1 MLIHIS
7 DFSDAVSRQQ
17 ALPNITHSHTLFKL
31 LNSDE
36 THTTTITTTMM
47 ENKKKLLENHNLF
60 LQYFTVETAILI
72 DDIFTNVI
80 DRKAISGLIINDT
93 SDHLPAFVVVQSCTR
108 TNKDVTT
115 YKIIRQKSEGA
126 INPFKK
132 DLMIQDWNK
141 VYVED
146 VDEAYDTNTDL
157 IFILQKRAIR
167 IVNKTTYREPTNPLF
182 IKLNAL
188 KFKDLVDFKTIQIMY
203 RVKNQ
208 QLPN

>member
-1 MLIHIS
+1 MK
-7 DFSDAVSRQQ
+7 
-17 ALPNITHSHTLFKL
+17 HTQPPSQLQWWK
-31 LNSDE
+31 
-36 THTTTITTTMM
+36 
-47 ENKKKLLENHNLF
+47 NKKKLLENHNLF

-80 DRKAISGLIINDT
+80 DRKVISGLIINDT

-126 INPFKK
+126 INSFKK

-146 VDEAYDTNTDL
+146 VDEAYDTNTDP

-188 KFKDLVDFKTIQIMY
+188 KKSAVTKLNPKIVSNEGK
-203 RVKNQ
+203 
-208 QLPN
+208 

>member
-1 MLIHIS
+1 
-7 DFSDAVSRQQ
+7 
-17 ALPNITHSHTLFKL
+17 
-31 LNSDE
+31 
-36 THTTTITTTMM
+36 
-47 ENKKKLLENHNLF
+47 
-60 LQYFTVETAILI
+60 
-72 DDIFTNVI
+72 
-80 DRKAISGLIINDT
+80 
-93 SDHLPAFVVVQSCTR
+93 
-108 TNKDVTT
+108 
-115 YKIIRQKSEGA
+115 
-126 INPFKK
+126 
-132 DLMIQDWNK
+132 MIQDWNK

>member
-1 MLIHIS
+1 
-7 DFSDAVSRQQ
+7 
-17 ALPNITHSHTLFKL
+17 
-31 LNSDE
+31 
-36 THTTTITTTMM
+36 
-47 ENKKKLLENHNLF
+47 
-60 LQYFTVETAILI
+60 
-72 DDIFTNVI
+72 
-80 DRKAISGLIINDT
+80 
-93 SDHLPAFVVVQSCTR
+93 
-108 TNKDVTT
+108 
-115 YKIIRQKSEGA
+115 
-126 INPFKK
+126 
-132 DLMIQDWNK
+132 MIQDWNK

-146 VDEAYDTNTDL
+146 VDEAYDTNTDP